1 MGIYL
6 ALHVL
11 SVVVWVGGMF
21 FAWMILRPVAADQLE
36 PPPRLKLWRGVFER
50 FFPWVWLGIALILFS
65 GTMMIIETGG
75 LTATTT
81 SVRSMI
87 TLGGIMML
95 IFFHVYFAPFKRIR
109 RCLDDGDFPGAG
121 KQLATIRRLVGI
133 NTLIGLI
140 TLAVATAGKYY
151 LT

>member
-6 ALHVL
+6 ALHIL

-21 FAWMILRPVAADQLE
+21 FAWMVLRPVAADQLD
-36 PPPRLKLWRGVFER
+36 PPVRLKLWRSVFER
-50 FFPWVWLGIALILFS
+50 FFPWVWLSIGLTLFS

-81 SVRSMI
+81 AVRSMI
-87 TLGGIMML
+87 TLGTIMML
-95 IFFHVYFAPFKRIR
+95 IFFHVYFAPFRRIR
-109 RCLDDGDFPGAG
+109 RFLDAGDIPAAG

-151 LT
+151 LV